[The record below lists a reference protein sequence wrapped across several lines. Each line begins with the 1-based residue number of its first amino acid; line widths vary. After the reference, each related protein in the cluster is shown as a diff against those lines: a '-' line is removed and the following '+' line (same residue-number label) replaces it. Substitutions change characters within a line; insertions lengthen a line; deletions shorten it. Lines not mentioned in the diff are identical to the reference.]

1 MAHHERG
8 GLLVQRV
15 ALALRAREVDLAP
28 DGIEDGRLRAEDIGP
43 GRREGILDVGHEDA
57 RAAVQGVDEHLR
69 LGRPGDL
76 DAPVDEV
83 GGRLRDAPL
92 ALPKGGRLGQVVERR
107 SGGQGGPPLPTP
119 LQELEPAWPER
130 SLQAG
135 HKAQRVRC
143 EDALRVRRDGRRDL
157 HAIRKRQCHPTTA
170 TRPRGVVHVS
180 SRLDRVTAPS
190 PVTIR
195 RASAASSRS
204 GRSSPNPARAS
215 PSRRSRHPAEGSPR
229 HHTIGRPPPASGMP
243 QARQ

>member
-1 MAHHERG
+1 MSAMKTRAP
-8 GLLVQRV
+8 LFR
-15 ALALRAREVDLAP
+15 ALMSIFGSA
-28 DGIEDGRLRAEDIGP
+28 GP
-43 GRREGILDVGHEDA
+43 V
-57 RAAVQGVDEHLR
+57 
-69 LGRPGDL
+69 DL

-83 GGRLRDAPL
+83 GGRLRDAPP
-92 ALPKGGRLGQVVERR
+92 ALPNGGRLWQVVERR
-107 SGGQGGPPLPTP
+107 SGSQGGPPLPTP

-135 HKAQRVRC
+135 DKAQRVRC
-143 EDALRVRRDGRRDL
+143 EDALRVRWDGRRDL

-204 GRSSPNPARAS
+204 GRSSPISESISLSAVA
-215 PSRRSRHPAEGSPR
+215 
-229 HHTIGRPPPASGMP
+229 TSG
-243 QARQ
+243 